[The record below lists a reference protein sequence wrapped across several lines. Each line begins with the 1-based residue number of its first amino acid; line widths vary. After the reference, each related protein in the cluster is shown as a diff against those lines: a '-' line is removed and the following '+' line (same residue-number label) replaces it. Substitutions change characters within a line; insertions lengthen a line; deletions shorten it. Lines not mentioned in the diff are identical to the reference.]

1 MGDMKL
7 FIDDI
12 RIPSDVGLVNSEYC
26 IARNWWQA
34 VNIIMFAKPQ
44 EIHFDHDL
52 GEESDIRTGYGVAK
66 FLIEEDMFEKDD
78 FITKDFVFRCHSAN
92 PVGKKNIEEL
102 LNGYIQ
108 SKFS

>member
-1 MGDMKL
+1 MKL

-12 RIPSDVGLVNSEYC
+12 RMPSDVGLVNSDFC
-26 IARNWWQA
+26 IARNYRQA
-34 VNIIMFAKPQ
+34 VIIIALEKPQ

-52 GEESDIRTGYGVAK
+52 GLPDKRTGHDVAK
-66 FLIEEDMFEKDD
+66 FLVESDLSESND
-78 FITKDFVFRCHSAN
+78 FITDKFVFSCHSAN

-102 LNGYIQ
+102 LNGYIK